1 MFVLWLLGR
10 FLGLGVFTWE
20 INKMVLDINSH
31 RRTFLK
37 FAGVGA
43 GVALFPGLAR
53 ADIPASLVAAAQKE
67 GRLNT
72 IALPPDWANYGEIL
86 STFQKKYGIP
96 IHNAAPDD
104 SSAQEL
110 QSIRSLRGQSRG
122 PDVVDVGTS
131 FALAGAQEGL
141 FRPYKVATWDTIPD
155 SMKDPNGL
163 WYGDYFGIVS
173 FGANMSVAKAAPQS
187 WADLKK
193 PEYKGMVALNGSPL
207 GASAAF
213 SAVVAAALGNGGS
226 LDNIMPGIE
235 FFAELAKIGN
245 FNPSAATSASLV
257 SGQTPVVINWD
268 YLNLAQ
274 ADKAKGVTPISTVIP
289 DDATPYGAY
298 YCQAISKFAPNPKA
312 AELWQE
318 FIYSDEGQ
326 LLYLKGFAHPARFS
340 AMVASGAIPA
350 DLLAS
355 LPPAA
360 PYAKAVFCTQDQTKK
375 AEALLNAH
383 WAEMV
388 KS

>member
-1 MFVLWLLGR
+1 
-10 FLGLGVFTWE
+10 
-20 INKMVLDINSH
+20 MVLDINSH
-31 RRTFLK
+31 RRTFIKL
-37 FAGVGA
+37 AGVGA

-53 ADIPASLVAAAQKE
+53 ADVPASLIAAAQKE
-67 GRLNT
+67 GQLNT
-72 IALPPDWANYGEIL
+72 IALPPDWANYGEII
-86 STFQKKYGIP
+86 STFQKKYGIS

-131 FALAGAQEGL
+131 FALTGAQEGL
-141 FRPYKVATWDTIPD
+141 FRPYKVATWNTIPD
-155 SMKDPNGL
+155 SMKDPHGL
-163 WYGDYFGIVS
+163 WYGDYFGILS
-173 FGANMSVAKAAPQS
+173 FGTNMSAAKVAPQS

-213 SAVVAAALGNGGS
+213 SAVVAAALANGGS

-235 FFAELAKIGN
+235 YFAELAKIGN

-274 ADKAKGVTPISTVIP
+274 ANKTKGVTPITTTIP
-289 DDATPYGAY
+289 DDAAPYGAY

-350 DLLAS
+350 DIMAQ

-360 PYAKAVFCTQDQTKK
+360 PYAKAVFATQDQTKK
-375 AEALLNAH
+375 AEALLTAN
-383 WAEMV
+383 WSEMV